1 MVVTGNPDTKH
12 LKDMLGP
19 DLLRQVGPQ
28 QFAVLK
34 DLMKDI
40 GKVPGGPVKEEE
52 DDDED
57 VPDLVGTNFEEASK

>member
-1 MVVTGNPDTKH
+1 
-12 LKDMLGP
+12 MLGP